1 MPFNEMIASWFSSYL
16 MDYNPTVWCRRFP
29 LAFPT
34 FCERLISESLIL
46 YLVVRKILDELVDT
60 TLATAAGFTAPTF
73 IVSACPLSNLSSLWI
88 VVSRDMISA
97 MD

>member
-46 YLVVRKILDELVDT
+46 YLVVRKILDELVEHY
-60 TLATAAGFTAPTF
+60 LGHRSGFHYPDLHF
-73 IVSACPLSNLSSLWI
+73 
-88 VVSRDMISA
+88 
-97 MD
+97 